1 MAWRAQGPARET
13 LQGATATARMRD
25 GGGLGYG
32 VGGAGD
38 EKCLDSGKIL
48 TVQVTSYGKGLNV
61 GCEREG

>member
-1 MAWRAQGPARET
+1 
-13 LQGATATARMRD
+13 MRD